1 MRVLIS
7 GAGGLVGR
15 SLASALEREGHTV
28 TRLVRSAPSGAREVR
43 WDPAA
48 GDLDPEALSGCEA
61 VIHLAG
67 AGIAA
72 GRWTPRRKAEILE
85 SRRLGTRLIASAI
98 TRVAAPPLVF
108 ICASAVGYYGD
119 RGDDVLS
126 EASGPGTGFLAD
138 VVRVWEEEARGAAR
152 AGVRVVHLRMGMVL
166 AAGGGALPRMAL
178 PFRLGLGGPIGGG
191 RQWMSWI
198 GLRDLVR
205 VFGHVLAD
213 GGIAGPV
220 NAVSPGALTNLDFA
234 RALGR
239 VLGRPAFLPVPAW
252 ALRVALGEMGREL
265 MLFSQRVTPAR
276 LMASGFVVERP
287 GIDQALGSALRS
299 GAESD

>member
-28 TRLVRSAPSGAREVR
+28 TRLVRSAPRGGLEFR

-48 GDLDPEALSGCEA
+48 GVLDPEALTGCDA
-61 VIHLAG
+61 VVHLAG
-67 AGIAA
+67 AGIAD

-98 TRVAAPPLVF
+98 TRTAAPPRVF

-119 RGDDVLS
+119 RGDEVLS

-152 AGVRVVHLRMGMVL
+152 PGVRVVHLRMGLVL
-166 AAGGGALPRMAL
+166 AAGGGALQRMAL